1 MYTGQNI
8 LDFSK
13 AFPDDDAC
21 LAYLA
26 DLKWRDGFVCKKCGH
41 TSGCKKAGHKYHC
54 YKCNHVETAKAGTLF
69 HRVRFGIRK
78 AFLII
83 FEMTTSTK
91 SMSSIQMALRYGIRQ
106 PTAWAFMHKVREA
119 MKSSQ
124 QFPLAELV
132 HVDEFVVGGQEEGK
146 QGRSYHSNKI
156 KAVVAVELSEK
167 QKVKRVYIKAI
178 DDYSAKS
185 LTPIFTEHIS
195 SSAKVV
201 TDKWKGY
208 IPLKKDY
215 NIEQIES
222 NKGKNFKQLHVIVH
236 QVKSWLRTVPTHV
249 SKEHIERYFNEYC
262 YRINRS
268 QSKQTIFHKTI
279 QRMLAAQPVS
289 YADLIRNANG

>member
-1 MYTGQNI
+1 MFTGQNI

-106 PTAWAFMHKVREA
+106 PTAWTFMHKVREA

-132 HVDEFVVGGQEEGK
+132 HVDEFVVGGQEEGRK
-146 QGRSYHSNKI
+146 
-156 KAVVAVELSEK
+156 E
-167 QKVKRVYIKAI
+167 
-178 DDYSAKS
+178 
-185 LTPIFTEHIS
+185 
-195 SSAKVV
+195 
-201 TDKWKGY
+201 
-208 IPLKKDY
+208 
-215 NIEQIES
+215 
-222 NKGKNFKQLHVIVH
+222 
-236 QVKSWLRTVPTHV
+236 
-249 SKEHIERYFNEYC
+249 SKEEAI
-262 YRINRS
+262 IPI
-268 QSKQTIFHKTI
+268 KQRLLWLLNYLKNKKLSAFILKLLTTT
-279 QRMLAAQPVS
+279 QPSLSRPYSLNTSAPV
-289 YADLIRNANG
+289 LKL